1 MDAKKSIQQLAEEV
15 LRELK
20 KEGYSQYTVK
30 EYHASYM
37 KLLAY
42 ADDHRITEYSEAV
55 GLDFMDSQ
63 YGFKLEGFFGM
74 LPNNVTMKLHHLLL
88 LWHYQQYGT
97 VEFITRGQKKPFK
110 CPEFYQ
116 KEYNAFL
123 VYCEQK
129 KYTVQGLPA
138 VLNPVRRF
146 LEFLESSQVL
156 HLGDINP
163 AHLSTFISIYI
174 DHAQRYVAT
183 IISALRI
190 FFKCLHNE
198 GYLEKEIWDMLP
210 KIKYIRNAFIPSSWK
225 KADVLKLLKAVDRGN
240 PSGKRDYAILLL
252 VVRLGL
258 RSSDIRNLMLSS
270 LDWNRKKIT
279 IIQTKTKQ
287 TLELPILDDIGWALI
302 DYLKNGRPRTKA
314 ATVFVNHKAPY
325 GRFKDTKGMA
335 LMKRVS

>member
-1 MDAKKSIQQLAEEV
+1 
-15 LRELK
+15 
-20 KEGYSQYTVK
+20 
-30 EYHASYM
+30 
-37 KLLAY
+37 
-42 ADDHRITEYSEAV
+42 
-55 GLDFMDSQ
+55 
-63 YGFKLEGFFGM
+63 
-74 LPNNVTMKLHHLLL
+74 
-88 LWHYQQYGT
+88 
-97 VEFITRGQKKPFK
+97 
-110 CPEFYQ
+110 
-116 KEYNAFL
+116 
-123 VYCEQK
+123 
-129 KYTVQGLPA
+129 
-138 VLNPVRRF
+138 
-146 LEFLESSQVL
+146 
-156 HLGDINP
+156 
-163 AHLSTFISIYI
+163 
-174 DHAQRYVAT
+174 
-183 IISALRI
+183 
-190 FFKCLHNE
+190 
-198 GYLEKEIWDMLP
+198 MLP